1 MVYLHLFLA
10 SLASAGATLLLRRAG
25 LTPSQDL
32 FLGQPQA
39 LLFKG
44 LALAVYG
51 LGFLAY
57 AHALKSVPA
66 NLAYPVMTGV
76 TLILT
81 LVVGLIW
88 LGEGLSLRVAIGAL
102 LLMAGIVLIG
112 VR

>member
-10 SLASAGATLLLRRAG
+10 SIASAGATLLLRRAG
-25 LTPSQDL
+25 LTSSHDL
-32 FLGQPQA
+32 VFGVPQA
-39 LLFKG
+39 LLLKG

-81 LVVGLIW
+81 LVAGLVW
-88 LGEGLSLRVAIGAL
+88 LGEGVSLRVAIGAL

-112 VR
+112 VQ